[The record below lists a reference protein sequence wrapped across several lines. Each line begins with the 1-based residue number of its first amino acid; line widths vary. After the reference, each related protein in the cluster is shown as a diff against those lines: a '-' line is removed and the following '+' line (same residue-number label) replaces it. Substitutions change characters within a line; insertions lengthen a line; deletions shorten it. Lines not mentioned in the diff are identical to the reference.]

1 VEITKEI
8 NKYSI
13 VSEAFSL
20 VFNTFFFTVRKLI
33 KPFVNKSGNI
43 VVISFCKLGDTVFT
57 TPAIN
62 EIRKFYK
69 KTIFVVCY
77 PESVPIYNLMLNN
90 IRFLQIQRG
99 HFLFGGRI
107 ADFYARKVFA
117 ELNPE
122 IIFDLNGVMTS
133 ATLIFNSR
141 AKTIIGMS
149 RKQFR
154 EIYDHYVP
162 INRNH
167 HLMDM
172 YLSTVASVIPII
184 DKESIK
190 DFPNKFNSGGK
201 ILIHPF
207 AGWKAK
213 EWNLNKFIRL
223 AEEIN
228 KQYKI
233 AIIMES
239 GSIPIDI
246 LAELD
251 KKGINFL
258 ETNSVDELIFHI
270 KECSVFIGNDSGP
283 IHIANL
289 LGKPTFSLFGPTN
302 PKFAAPLGDYNDYT
316 YQVVKCSP
324 RIDEEFCFTNGGR
337 DGCPSFECMNQLS
350 VEKVKAALLLFFE
363 KINIQKKI
371 SDGLN

>member
-13 VSEAFSL
+13 VSEIVSL
-20 VFNTFFFTVRKLI
+20 IFNTFFFAVRKLI

-43 VVISFCKLGDTVFT
+43 VIISFCKLGDTVFT
-57 TPAIN
+57 TPAIS
-62 EIRKFYK
+62 EIQKFYK
-69 KTIFVVCY
+69 KTICVVCY
-77 PESVPIYNLMLNN
+77 PESVPIYNLVLNN
-90 IRFLQIQRG
+90 IKFLQIDRG

-107 ADFYARKVFA
+107 ADFYSRKVFA

-141 AKTIIGMS
+141 AKSIIGMS

-154 EIYDHYVP
+154 AIYDHYLP
-162 INRNH
+162 INRKN

-172 YLSTVASVIPII
+172 YLSTVASVIPIS

-190 DFPNKFNSGGK
+190 YFPNKFNSDEI

-213 EWNLNKFIRL
+213 EWNLKKFIEL
-223 AEEIN
+223 TEEIN
-228 KQYKI
+228 KYYNI
-233 AIIMES
+233 SVIIQS
-239 GSIPIDI
+239 GSIPNDI
-246 LAELD
+246 LDELD
-251 KKGINFL
+251 KKGIDFL
-258 ETNSVDELIFHI
+258 ETNSVDELIIHI

-302 PKFAAPLGDYNDYT
+302 PKFAAPLGDYNEYT
-316 YQVVKCSP
+316 FKVVKCSP

-350 VEKVKAALLLFFE
+350 VGKVKDALFIFLE
-363 KINIQKKI
+363 KIKIQKKYHR
-371 SDGLN
+371 N